1 MSLLVALLLGK
12 RNLEQGGF
20 GPDELMLQDLTDSR
34 PLLGIF
40 AQEFRDEGR
49 DLFGE
54 VRYLLVLVVSNLL
67 VELFWVLG
75 KEGLLQ
81 GAKLEEDDA
90 KTPDIGLDGVRLRT
104 IFVHQL
110 WSQIERS
117 THPSSVLDAPGL
129 VRNVLRTTVK
139 AVV

>member
-49 DLFGE
+49 DFLGE

-90 KTPDIGLDGVRLRT
+90 EAPDIGLDGVRLRA
-104 IFVHQL
+104 ILVHQL
-110 WSQIERS
+110 GSQIERG

-129 VRNVLRTTVK
+129 VRNVLRTAVKTV
-139 AVV
+139 V

>member
-49 DLFGE
+49 DFFGE
-54 VRYLLVLVVSNLL
+54 VRYLLVLVVTNLL
-67 VELFWVLG
+67 VSYSGFSARKG
-75 KEGLLQ
+75 FCKAQSSKRMTPRLQ
-81 GAKLEEDDA
+81 
-90 KTPDIGLDGVRLRT
+90 T
-104 IFVHQL
+104 
-110 WSQIERS
+110 
-117 THPSSVLDAPGL
+117 SVL
-129 VRNVLRTTVK
+129 TV
-139 AVV
+139 